1 VRKLAIGDL
10 NVKALKETT
19 AELKAAYPGLEVLP
33 LELNTASE
41 RSVDDAIS
49 STVKHFDR
57 IDYGVNNAGIAGAA
71 WQSADSELSSWQ
83 KTVDVNLT
91 GVWLCSRAQI
101 RVMLRQEPSEAE

>member
-19 AELKAAYPGLEVLP
+19 TELKAAYPGLEVLP

-41 RSVDDAIS
+41 KSVDDAIS

-83 KTVDVNLT
+83 KTVEVNLT
-91 GVWLCSRAQI
+91 GVWLSSRAQI
-101 RVMLRQEPSEAE
+101 RVMLKQESLEAE